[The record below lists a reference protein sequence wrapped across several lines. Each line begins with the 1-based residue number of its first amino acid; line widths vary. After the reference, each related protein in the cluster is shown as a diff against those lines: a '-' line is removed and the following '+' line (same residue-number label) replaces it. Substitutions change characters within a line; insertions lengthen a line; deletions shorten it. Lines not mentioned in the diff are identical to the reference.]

1 MPIHIHWKHVCT
13 CIHTFVL
20 LYKYIYIYICIYIYT
35 VCIYYCSPLISIDSD
50 RLAASTLSCICRSF
64 VLSCRLERFVA
75 LSFNCICRSFVR
87 SCHQRFGSSGS
98 QMGPGTTFPGPPA
111 VQLALERRPGALGR
125 PVSSVTSRYV
135 TLRYVTL
142 RYGTTE
148 MLPLNR
154 RFGSSGSQIGPETA
168 F

>member
-1 MPIHIHWKHVCT
+1 M
-13 CIHTFVL
+13 
-20 LYKYIYIYICIYIYT
+20 YIYIYIYIYT
-35 VCIYYCSPLISIDSD
+35 YINTRDLPSISIDGD
-50 RLAASTLSCICRSF
+50 RLAASTLNCICRSF
-64 VLSCRLERFVA
+64 VLSCHLDHFVA

-148 MLPLNR
+148 MPPLNR
-154 RFGSSGSQIGPETA
+154 RFGSSGSQIDPETA